1 MYEYKAEVVRV
12 IDGDTIVLNI
22 DLGFKVFWKV
32 SCRLHGINCPE
43 LHSSNSEERLRANA
57 SKEYTVSKAL
67 VGSSVLI
74 ESVSLDKYG
83 RPLVEVYYG
92 EEFLN
97 HLNDELLVNKLA
109 VPYMV

>member
-1 MYEYKAEVVRV
+1 MYEYNAEVVRV

-43 LHSSNSEERLRANA
+43 LHSSNSEVRLMANA
-57 SKEYTVSKAL
+57 SKDFTSKEMPTGKK
-67 VGSSVLI
+67 VI
-74 ESVSLDKYG
+74 INSVSLDKYG
-83 RPLVEVYYG
+83 RPLVDVYYDDK
-92 EEFLN
+92 